1 MIGVEST
8 YLWHVHCTHICY
20 YWRRGN
26 ACFCFPI
33 CAIFTRYLHNYRSAS
48 VFLDTLIEFRSIY
61 IANYLLELIKL
72 IIFTWHDLCVLRR
85 RRAAIG
91 YWVELISS
99 IDLRTA
105 RPSACARASLY
116 YTYMYIVLYKYSICC
131 VLSALI
137 GGNCWRF
144 IAQAAAVFN
153 ATSVCSKLCP
163 LCQQTESLW

>member
-1 MIGVEST
+1 MGSVSYRSISYHIVQNIIGVEST

-116 YTYMYIVLYKYSICC
+116 YTYMYIYSTI
-131 VLSALI
+131 
-137 GGNCWRF
+137 
-144 IAQAAAVFN
+144 
-153 ATSVCSKLCP
+153 
-163 LCQQTESLW
+163 